1 MSAFDDL
8 RSRYF
13 VGPSGGSVGSGDPGL
28 IRYAGCEA
36 IPHIGGPDYF
46 TALKAAID
54 RPDVSYIYL
63 AGWLFDVDF
72 PIVPGTKLLD
82 LLAARSKAGVDVR
95 VLGWVMAPEVLS
107 NPSVTSGQTN
117 LGIDRSVNEPT
128 MQFVQALRLAEPTM
142 VDKALLNVI
151 SHPAGAV
158 HTKFAIVG
166 APSGDIGFTGGID
179 AHSSRLPPT
188 WHDVAVEVRGQ
199 ATQGMYDWYRD
210 LWNENIRR
218 TQTTVKAG
226 STSVTSRAPS
236 SPGLAAR
243 QVPGVLAGTKHLQ
256 SGRTVPRMN
265 FSTLASIGG
274 SVTGHSLPKNS
285 TVSFAPDGQFEIKRL
300 WQKAIS
306 AADKYVYIEDQ
317 SFCSEEIFGWL
328 NDALR
333 AKPALKVLLV
343 TGAQDPDDP
352 NPGGL
357 MKLTRRQV
365 NRVLLK
371 GIAKADSDKRVGFF
385 QIEGAKVVHTKST
398 IVDDVWALIGSAN
411 FMRRSLYTDFE
422 HAMSFMD
429 EAGSGVPNYRRALCT
444 AHLGGPVVMP
454 AADDLARWFALP
466 YHDPATPRP
475 VSRLPLPFPG
485 NVDLSSWEQTMVDEV
500 WDTDSRNA
508 WGSGLASLAMSAAGT
523 GS

>member
-1 MSAFDDL
+1 VSAFDDL

-13 VGPSGGSVGSGDPGL
+13 VGPTSGSVDHGDQGL

-36 IPHIGGPDYF
+36 IPHIGGPSYF

-54 RPDVSYIYL
+54 RPDVTYIYL
-63 AGWLFDVDF
+63 AGWLFDFDF
-72 PIVPGTKLLD
+72 QIVPGTKLLD

-107 NPSVTSGQTN
+107 NPSVTSGTVG
-117 LGIDRSVNEPT
+117 LGIDRTVNEPT
-128 MQFVQALRLAEPTM
+128 MKFIQGLRLAEPTL
-142 VDKALLNVI
+142 VTKALLNVI

-166 APSGDIGFTGGID
+166 GPSGDVGFTGGID
-179 AHSSRLPPT
+179 AHTSRLVPT

-199 ATQGMYDWYRD
+199 ATQGMYDWYRA
-210 LWNENIRR
+210 LWNENIGRSPV
-218 TQTTVKAG
+218 TVKAG
-226 STSVTSRAPS
+226 ATSVVSRAPS
-236 SPGLAAR
+236 SPGLGPR
-243 QVPGVLAGTKHLQ
+243 QVPAVLAGTKHVQ

-274 SVTGHSLPKNS
+274 SITGHSLPKNS
-285 TVSFAPDGQFEIKRL
+285 TVAFAPDGLFEIKRL

-306 AADKYVYIEDQ
+306 AADNYIYIEDQ

-333 AKPALKVLLV
+333 HKPALKVLLL

-352 NPGGL
+352 NPDGL
-357 MKLTRRQV
+357 MKLTRRLV
-365 NRVLLK
+365 NTRLLK
-371 GIAKADSDKRVGFF
+371 DIPKADSDKRVGLF
-385 QIEGAKVVHTKST
+385 QVEGATVVHTKST
-398 IVDDVWALIGSAN
+398 VVDDNWALIGSAN

-429 EAGSGVPNYRRALCT
+429 EAGSGVPNYRRALFN
-444 AHLGGPVVMP
+444 AHLGTPGAM
-454 AADDLARWFALP
+454 AAVDDLARWFALP
-466 YHDPATPRP
+466 YHDPATTHP
-475 VSRLPLPFPG
+475 VSRVPLPFATG
-485 NVDLSSWEQTMVDEV
+485 IELSSWEKTMVNEV
-500 WDTDSRNA
+500 WDTDSREA
-508 WGSGLASLAMSAAGT
+508 WGSGLASLAMTAAGV